1 MSDKELTL
9 EEKVDKILKYQTR
22 LYRWQ
27 LARSIIAF
35 LLFVIFIVVP
45 IIWLYYWVKSIDLT
59 GAVET
64 MQTLKETGGGSVDRL
79 NELLDSIVN

>member
-1 MSDKELTL
+1 MTNKQLSL

-45 IIWLYYWVKSIDLT
+45 IVWIYYWAKSIDLT
-59 GAVET
+59 GVIGT
-64 MQTLKETGGGSVDRL
+64 IQTLKETGTGSVDKL
-79 NELLDSIVN
+79 NELLNSIVN

>member
-1 MSDKELTL
+1 MSDENLTL

-45 IIWLYYWVKSIDLT
+45 IVWIYYWAKSIDLT
-59 GAVET
+59 GVIGT
-64 MQTLKETGGGSVDRL
+64 VQTLKETGTGSVDKL
-79 NELLDSIVN
+79 NELLNSIVN